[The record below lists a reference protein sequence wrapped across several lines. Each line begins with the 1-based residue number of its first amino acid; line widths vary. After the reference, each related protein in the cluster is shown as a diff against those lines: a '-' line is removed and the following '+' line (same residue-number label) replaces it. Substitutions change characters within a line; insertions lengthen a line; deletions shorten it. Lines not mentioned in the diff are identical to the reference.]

1 MRIAITGSSGQLGR
15 ALMARLPVGHEV
27 LGLTRAHLDITDL
40 EAALAVLADF
50 QPEVVIHAAAHTNV
64 DECEAEPETAY
75 RVNALGTR
83 NLAVGAARCGAA
95 LVYVSTNYVF
105 DGEAAASYHEWAPT
119 NPVSVYGASKLAGES
134 AARELTGGRFY
145 IVRTAWVYDET
156 GRNFVNT
163 MLRLAATQSELRV
176 VADQYGQPTYA
187 ADLAAAIAALIQR
200 PAYGVYHLTNAGV
213 CTWHDWAVETLRLA
227 GRAETPVHPIPAAAY
242 RRPARPPAY
251 GALTNWNGAAIGIT
265 LRPWQEALADCLHR
279 RKNDAQ

>member
-27 LGLTRAHLDITDL
+27 LGLTRTNLDITDL
-40 EAALAVLADF
+40 DAALAVLADF
-50 QPEVVIHAAAHTNV
+50 RPEVVIHAAAHTNV

-105 DGEAAASYHEWAPT
+105 DGEAAAPYHEWAST
-119 NPVSVYGASKLAGES
+119 NPVSVYGASKLAGET

-145 IVRTAWVYDET
+145 VVRTAWVYAET

-163 MLRLAATQSELRV
+163 MLRLAATQPELRV

-187 ADLAAAIAALIQR
+187 ADLAAAIAELIQS
-200 PAYGVYHLTNAGV
+200 PAYGTYHLTNVGA

-227 GRAETPVHPIPAAAY
+227 GQAETPVHPIPAAAY

-251 GALTNWNGAAIGIT
+251 GVLTNWNGAAIDIT
-265 LRPWQEALADCLHR
+265 LRPWQEALADCLRR